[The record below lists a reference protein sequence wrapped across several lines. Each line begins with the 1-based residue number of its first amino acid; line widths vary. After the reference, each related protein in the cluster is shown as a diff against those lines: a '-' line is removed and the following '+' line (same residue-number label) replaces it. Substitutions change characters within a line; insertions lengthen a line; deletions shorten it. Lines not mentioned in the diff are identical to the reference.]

1 MKACAFFGH
10 RDYNYEEYRAALK
23 SSIVDLIENHA
34 VTQFYSGG
42 RGNFDEFA
50 SRMVYELKKQYPHIR
65 NTLVLSYIPKEK
77 EEDGLPEKYDDSIY
91 LLEKKV
97 PYRYAIAKTNEK
109 IVERAD
115 FIISGVQFSRGGAYQ
130 ACEYALKKGKTIIRL
145 L

>member
-50 SRMVYELKKQYPHIR
+50 SRVVYELKKA
-65 NTLVLSYIPKEK
+65 VS
-77 EEDGLPEKYDDSIY
+77 
-91 LLEKKV
+91 
-97 PYRYAIAKTNEK
+97 
-109 IVERAD
+109 
-115 FIISGVQFSRGGAYQ
+115 AYQ
-130 ACEYALKKGKTIIRL
+130 EHPCAFVYSQRERRGRTA
-145 L
+145 